1 MNSSQDQVSRF
12 RQDFRALHIGR
23 HYQGVAH
30 GCFTFGVGI
39 AVIVFAVMSLHDVR
53 PIEWL
58 TVPLTFLYANLS
70 EYLGHRGPMHH
81 PRRGLKLVYER
92 HAGQHHRF
100 FTSEVMALEGVR
112 DLKVVLF
119 PIVMITFFL
128 LCFAMPV
135 GLLLG
140 WLASP
145 NVAWL
150 FVLTAV
156 AYFLNYE
163 ALHLAYHLP
172 TTSVLGRLPVV
183 ARLRRLHQL
192 HHDPR
197 LMAHYNFN
205 ITYPIGDLLFGTLW
219 RERDKARR
227 ADRTG
232 SADTQARSAPPT
244 RDS

>member
-1 MNSSQDQVSRF
+1 MSSSLEQVDSYR
-12 RQDFRALHIGR
+12 REFRATQIGP
-23 HYQGVAH
+23 HYRGAAH
-30 GCFTFGVGI
+30 LGFTFATGI
-39 AVIVFAVMSLHDVR
+39 AVIVVALMSLHDVR
-53 PIEWL
+53 PVEWL
-58 TVPLTFLYANLS
+58 TVPLTFLYANLA

-81 PRRGLKLVYER
+81 PRQGLRIIYER

-100 FTSEVMALEGVR
+100 FTSEVMTLEGTR

-119 PIVMITFFL
+119 PVLMISFFL
-128 LCFAMPV
+128 LCFALPV

-140 WLASP
+140 WLASA

-150 FVLTAV
+150 FVLTAM

-163 ALHLAYHLP
+163 ALHLIYHLP
-172 TTSVLGRLPVV
+172 ASSVLGSLPLV

-192 HHDPR
+192 HHDTR

-219 RERDKARR
+219 RERGTTRHDERS
-227 ADRTG
+227 G
-232 SADTQARSAPPT
+232 SADTQRRSTP
-244 RDS
+244 

>member
-1 MNSSQDQVSRF
+1 MTSSLDQVSSYR
-12 RQDFRALHIGR
+12 REFRATHIGP
-23 HYQGVAH
+23 HYLGIAH

-39 AVIVFAVMSLHDVR
+39 AVIIFALMSLHDVR
-53 PIEWL
+53 PSEWL

-70 EYLGHRGPMHH
+70 EYFGHRGPMHH
-81 PRRGLKLVYER
+81 PRRGLRIIYER

-100 FTSEVMALEGVR
+100 FTSESMTLEGVR

-119 PIVMITFFL
+119 PILMITFFL
-128 LCFAMPV
+128 LCFALPV

-140 WLASP
+140 WLASS

-150 FVLTAV
+150 FVATAV
-156 AYFLNYE
+156 VYFLNYE
-163 ALHLAYHLP
+163 ALHLIYHLP

-183 ARLRRLHQL
+183 VRLRRLHQL

-219 RERDKARR
+219 RERDEARR
-227 ADRTG
+227 ERG
-232 SADTQARSAPPT
+232 PESADIQRRSA
-244 RDS
+244 S

>member
-1 MNSSQDQVSRF
+1 MNASRDTVAAF
-12 RQDFRALHIGR
+12 RRAFRAEHIGP
-23 HYQGVAH
+23 HYRGIAH
-30 GCFTFGVGI
+30 ACFTFGIGLSVI
-39 AVIVFAVMSLHDVR
+39 AYAVVALQDVQAL
-53 PIEWL
+53 EWL

-70 EYLGHRGPMHH
+70 EYFGHRGPMHH
-81 PRRGLKLVYER
+81 PRRGLKLVYDR

-100 FTSEVMALEGVR
+100 FTSDCMALEGVP

-119 PIVMITFFL
+119 PVVMISFFL
-128 LCFAMPV
+128 LCFALPV

-150 FVLTAV
+150 FVATAV

-163 ALHLAYHLP
+163 ALHLIYHLP
-172 TTSVLGRLPVV
+172 ESSVLGRLPVV
-183 ARLRRLHQL
+183 GKLRRLHQL

-219 RERDKARR
+219 RGR
-227 ADRTG
+227 G
-232 SADTQARSAPPT
+232 STRSGSGPGSVDVPT
-244 RDS
+244 RNTS

>member
-1 MNSSQDQVSRF
+1 MGSSLTQVFDYRSEYR
-12 RQDFRALHIGR
+12 LGHIGP
-23 HYQGVAH
+23 HYQGMAH
-30 GCFTFGVGI
+30 VVFTFGLGA
-39 AVIVFAVMSLHDVR
+39 AVIIVAVNSLGD
-53 PIEWL
+53 IGASEWL

-70 EYLGHRGPMHH
+70 EYFGHRGPMHH
-81 PRRGLKLVYER
+81 PRRGLKLIYER

-100 FTSEVMALEGVR
+100 FTSECMALDGIR
-112 DLKVVLF
+112 DLKAVLF
-119 PIVMITFFL
+119 PAVMIAFFL
-128 LCFAMPV
+128 LCFALPV

-150 FVLTAV
+150 FVATAV

-163 ALHLAYHLP
+163 VLHLSYHLP
-172 TTSVLGRLPVV
+172 EASRLGRLPVV
-183 ARLRRLHQL
+183 RRLKRLHQL

-219 RERDKARR
+219 REPNQ
-227 ADRTG
+227 G
-232 SADTQARSAPPT
+232 SRLPEGTRSVDMET
-244 RDS
+244 RSTS

>member
-1 MNSSQDQVSRF
+1 MSSSLEKVTRYRSE
-12 RQDFRALHIGR
+12 FRATQIGP
-23 HYQGVAH
+23 HYRGLVH
-30 GCFTFGVGI
+30 LCFTFGVGL
-39 AVIVFAVMSLHDVR
+39 AVIVAAVKSLNDVR
-53 PIEWL
+53 PLEWL
-58 TVPLTFLYANLS
+58 AVPLTFLYANLA
-70 EYLGHRGPMHH
+70 EYFGHRGPMHH
-81 PRRGLKLVYER
+81 PRRGLRIIYER

-100 FTSEVMALEGVR
+100 FTRDVMALEGTR

-119 PIVMITFFL
+119 PILMISFFL
-128 LCFAMPV
+128 LCFALPV

-140 WLASP
+140 WLASA

-150 FVLTAV
+150 FVTTAM

-163 ALHLAYHLP
+163 ALHLIYHLP
-172 TTSVLGRLPVV
+172 ASSALGRLPIV

-219 RERDKARR
+219 RGRDEQRHDDR
-227 ADRTG
+227 SGPADVHTG
-232 SADTQARSAPPT
+232 SPS
-244 RDS
+244 

>member
-1 MNSSQDQVSRF
+1 MSSSLDQVNRY
-12 RQDFRALHIGR
+12 RREFRATQIGP
-23 HYQGVAH
+23 HYRGIAH
-30 GCFTFGVGI
+30 ACFTFGVGI
-39 AVIVFAVMSLHDVR
+39 AVIVLAVMSVHEVR

-70 EYLGHRGPMHH
+70 EYFGHRGPMHH
-81 PRRGLKLVYER
+81 PRRGLRIIYER

-100 FTSEVMALEGVR
+100 FTSDAMALEGAR

-119 PIVMITFFL
+119 PILMITFFL
-128 LCFAMPV
+128 LCFALPV

-140 WLASP
+140 WLASS

-150 FVLTAV
+150 FIATAV

-163 ALHLAYHLP
+163 ALHWIYHLP
-172 TTSVLGRLPVV
+172 ASSALGRVPLV

-219 RERDKARR
+219 RERDGSRR
-227 ADRTG
+227 EAEGTG
-232 SADTQARSAPPT
+232 SADIQRRSTP
-244 RDS
+244 